1 MRQKRNKGTSDYMH
15 ENVRR
20 RIDHGHC
27 YLGFR
32 TTPAATRAILEGV
45 FTPVPLEEGEGV
57 PPLTL
62 STWRGERLTG
72 TLRPLPLSSVLN
84 MSTFSK

>member
-1 MRQKRNKGTSDYMH
+1 MRQKRNKDTSDYMH

-45 FTPVPLEEGEGV
+45 ITPVPLEEGEGGTPSHLINTARREANRY
-57 PPLTL
+57 PP
-62 STWRGERLTG
+62 SPPPFKRAKQ
-72 TLRPLPLSSVLN
+72 V
-84 MSTFSK
+84 